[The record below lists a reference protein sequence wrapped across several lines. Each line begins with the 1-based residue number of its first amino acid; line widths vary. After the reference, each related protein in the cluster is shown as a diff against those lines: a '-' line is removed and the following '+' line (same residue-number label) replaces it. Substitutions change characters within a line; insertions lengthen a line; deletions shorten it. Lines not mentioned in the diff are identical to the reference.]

1 LKLLGRMSD
10 ARRNT
15 GDRGLSAELRCCG
28 IYTID
33 VVVVGMYI
41 YRAPSRARA
50 VGGTIGATR
59 NGGYGTHK
67 LRLLFFS

>member
-1 LKLLGRMSD
+1 
-10 ARRNT
+10 
-15 GDRGLSAELRCCG
+15 
-28 IYTID
+28 
-33 VVVVGMYI
+33 MYI